1 MTSKMGST
9 TVKFSKKV
17 KAGIGTILSDSL
29 RRQKERI
36 LRTHSMF
43 SVQKWKHFFRQ
54 NIVRSGAKS
63 ALKEV
68 NPVRLSLAP
77 FFSGE
82 EESGAYVANN
92 LPSSP
97 PPPFGLHPPVYSALT
112 ALSSISVSCLCQA
125 GSVGSAHKWGI
136 FFLFPIIITTLVSD
150 LY

>member
-1 MTSKMGST
+1 MALKMGST

-36 LRTHSMF
+36 LWTHSMF

-92 LPSSP
+92 LPSSR
-97 PPPFGLHPPVYSALT
+97 PPPFRT
-112 ALSSISVSCLCQA
+112 SSSCTFSIDRSQFHFCFMPLPSWLGWFSSQM
-125 GSVGSAHKWGI
+125 GD
-136 FFLFPIIITTLVSD
+136 FLFIPNHHHHTCF
-150 LY
+150 

>member
-1 MTSKMGST
+1 MEAIWD
-9 TVKFSKKV
+9 KKV
-17 KAGIGTILSDSL
+17 KAGIGSILSDSL

-82 EESGAYVANN
+82 EESGAYVLNN
-92 LPSSP
+92 LLFFLPTSLSD
-97 PPPFGLHPPVYSALT
+97 FYHPPVRSALT